1 MTQARVVIRG
11 AALEMGEHLLKTTKL
26 ASLTEL
32 INVMFS
38 RYGRHL
44 EATWEVL
51 PAFDVDEC
59 ALVTKSVPKV
69 VTPISVPVADIT
81 LDEQP
86 TTDRSNQRTN
96 C

>member
-51 PAFDVDEC
+51 PAFDLDEC
-59 ALVTKSVPKV
+59 APLAKSVPTV
-69 VTPISVPVADIT
+69 VTEISAPTTDFAFDK
-81 LDEQP
+81 QP
-86 TTDRSNQRTN
+86 TTDKSNQRTTS
-96 C
+96 

>member
-59 ALVTKSVPKV
+59 APLAKSVSKV
-69 VTPISVPVADIT
+69 VTPISAPAADIT
-81 LDEQP
+81 FDEQS